1 MAESKRRR
9 LAAAPVQQASCK
21 ASAVEPWLPIKTTF
35 CKPLPLSGEG
45 VVSVNIKRR
54 TTFAIRIQ
62 PATVRQE
69 QCDQNDKMQTDEEA
83 GEEGYVEVEIST
95 REAILKAKR
104 PYCEVELGPRTE
116 RSGGLEEGKKVSYW
130 FSFNRN
136 DRVLKYGKGYIMEQT
151 ALLTQSFPFPKTE
164 EESDPWDFIF
174 RPDTTKEIVIKD
186 VDYIK
191 FLAMLED
198 PKQSRMF
205 LSLSQVD
212 MHDRAAQA
220 CHTLCQDE
228 QTKLKSLVDVEKK
241 VSFYPHPLTKNWS
254 PLVLDSSKAT
264 LDILSTNHFTMSASL
279 PTTCRELYENVSSP
293 GVALDWPYSN
303 PRLSDAINYSI
314 NTKDKILYKKL
325 QEKKQRGDFEYLRVT
340 VGSDRGSSPGIPY
353 VLEIWPAKSESPIH
367 NHGNAFAVIKV
378 LYGAVKVTVYN
389 KTWPGED
396 KETPEELMNFTA
408 IQGDV
413 TWISPNWFQTH
424 KLTNESDQLFCATIQ
439 CYKYGQEDELMWPYF
454 DYLEGKT
461 VKEFLPDSDFEFK
474 KLREGL
480 LQEYRDDNPDSD

>member
-1 MAESKRRR
+1 MESKRRR
-9 LAAAPVQQASCK
+9 LALVQQKNSK
-21 ASAVEPWLPIKTTF
+21 TSAVKPWLPIKTTF
-35 CKPLPLSGEG
+35 RKPLPLSGEG
-45 VVSVNIKRR
+45 VVSVNVKRR
-54 TTFAIRIQ
+54 TTFAIRIRPVLQ
-62 PATVRQE
+62 QT
-69 QCDQNDKMQTDEEA
+69 CDNKMQTDEEA
-83 GEEGYVEVEIST
+83 DEDDGYVEVEIST
-95 REAILKAKR
+95 REAILKFKR
-104 PYCEVELGPRTE
+104 PCCRVEPGPCTQ
-116 RSGGLEEGKKVSYW
+116 SGGLEEGKKVSYW

-151 ALLTQSFPFPKTE
+151 TILKKFFPFPETE
-164 EESDPWDFIF
+164 DDPDPWEFIF

-186 VDYIK
+186 VEGIEV
-191 FLAMLED
+191 LAMLED
-198 PKQSRMF
+198 PKQCGTL

-212 MHDRAAQA
+212 MHDQATQA
-220 CHTLCQDE
+220 CRSICQAD
-228 QTKLKSLVDVEKK
+228 QIQLQSLVDVQKK
-241 VSFYPHPLTKNWS
+241 VSFYPHPLTYNWS
-254 PLVLDSSKAT
+254 PLVLDSSKTT

-279 PTTCRELYENVSSP
+279 PATCRELYENVSSP

-303 PRLSDAINYSI
+303 PRLSDAITYSI
-314 NTKDKILYKKL
+314 NTEGKILNKKL
-325 QEKKQRGDFEYLRVT
+325 KEKEERGDFQYLRVT

-389 KTWPGED
+389 KTWDDE
-396 KETPEELMNFTA
+396 ETQEELMNFTA

-439 CYKYGQEDELMWPYF
+439 CYKYGQDDELMWPYF
-454 DYLEGKT
+454 DYLDDKT

-474 KLREGL
+474 KLREEL
-480 LQEYRDDNPDSD
+480 LQEYRCDHPGS